1 MKWGEFFQ
9 SFFLVVLLTVAVCAN
24 LGDPYKILGVG
35 REASLQEI
43 RRAYKQLAKEWHP
56 DKSNNPEAEKKFVE
70 IKQAYELLAD
80 TDRRRAYD
88 KHGITNEDA
97 AMFRESHDYS
107 HYGRFSPDP
116 FEEFFGHR
124 FHFDQDISLFHKLSV
139 TSKYFETNILPK
151 SQTTPHLLMFY
162 SDWCFACMKAASAFK
177 KLMQI
182 LEPLGTSFATIN
194 SGHENNLVRKLNVH
208 SIPCIVL
215 ILDEKFYV
223 YKESVFSVQR
233 IVDFLRHKL
242 PYKLVP
248 PVYDDNVHN
257 FLSGWND
264 NRVRAIVMEP
274 RGQPRLRYLLSAY
287 HFRFRVAFG
296 FVDLNSPR
304 CQGIKERYKVHPSLD
319 TVLIFNEDS
328 SRPVASVSMSDI
340 PLQTLNNVISA
351 NQYLALP
358 RLSSQGMLEGVCPA
372 EWNRPRKR
380 LCVILVT
387 ENTNNHDT
395 ARQALR
401 RIALESSYNPE
412 RVRFAY
418 IYKDKQADFINALV
432 RKDEGE
438 TLLRVVIIW
447 RRDTTHIKY
456 EWVDEARLHIFQVD
470 NETADHNYN
479 HTKQKLDDTIQRL
492 LRASEA
498 LTYEAEVKD
507 LLDEHAQGLVARILN
522 KILLTF
528 EYLGDNLGREHIL
541 PALSVVGTVGFILG
555 VGYLMAYLVRQ
566 EEENIKK
573 QQKTPPKPTTQ
584 NNNNGTTTAK
594 PQSTY
599 VPELRL
605 HELRAE
611 KYNGLV
617 RLLKPGCRTIVL
629 VTDLQSRSKLIPGF
643 HKAVWPYRKNKT
655 LMFSHMLI
663 EKGLPWYSELLRL
676 SLTESRDLKINPRNC
691 IGTVVALNG
700 HRKYFCMYHAKHPE
714 TNRGAKRMLK
724 MTRQLSNN
732 YRDPEAGSFLAMDSD
747 SDSSVSTESEAKV
760 LFEENLLDGLSNWL
774 DRLFEGT
781 THRYYINYWP
791 DFPTK

>member
-1 MKWGEFFQ
+1 MRWSACFQ
-9 SFFLVVLLTVAVCAN
+9 VIFLIIVLFTVAGTAN

-35 REASLQEI
+35 RHATLQEI

-56 DKSNNPEAEKKFVE
+56 DKSNDPEAEKKFVE

-80 TDRRRAYD
+80 TERRKAYD
-88 KHGITNEDA
+88 LHGITNEDA
-97 AMFRESHDYS
+97 AMFRESHDYTQ
-107 HYGRFSPDP
+107 YGRFSPDP

-124 FHFDQDISLFHKLSV
+124 FHFDQDISLFHKLSI
-139 TSKYFETNILPK
+139 TTKYFETNILPK
-151 SQTTPHLLMFY
+151 SLTTPHLLMFY
-162 SDWCFACMKAASAFK
+162 SDWCFACMKAAGAFK
-177 KLMQI
+177 KLI
-182 LEPLGTSFATIN
+182 DVLEPLGTSFATIN
-194 SGHENNLVRKLNVH
+194 SGHENGLVRKLNVH

-215 ILDEKFYV
+215 ILDGKFYV
-223 YKESVFSVQR
+223 YKESIFSVQR
-233 IVDFLRHKL
+233 IVEFLRHKL

-248 PVYDDNVHN
+248 TVKDDNVHG

-264 NRVRAIVMEP
+264 NRVRALVMEP
-274 RGQPRLRYLLSAY
+274 RAQPRLRYLLSAF
-287 HFRFRVAFG
+287 HFRFRVAFA
-296 FVDLNSPR
+296 FVELNSPSSE
-304 CQGIKERYKVHPSLD
+304 GIKERYKVHPNLD

-328 SRPVASVSMSDI
+328 TRPVASVSMADI

-358 RLSSQGMLEGVCPA
+358 RLSSQGMLEGVCPT

-387 ENTNNHDT
+387 ENTNSHDN
-395 ARQALR
+395 ARQSLR

-418 IYKDKQADFINALV
+418 IYKEKQSEFINALV
-432 RKDEGE
+432 RKDDQE

-447 RRDTTHIKY
+447 RRDTKHIKY
-456 EWVDEARLHIFQVD
+456 EWVDEARLHIHQMD
-470 NETADHNYN
+470 NDSADPNYN

-498 LTYEAEVKD
+498 LSYEAEVKD
-507 LLDEHAQGLVARILN
+507 LLDEHAQGLVSRIFN
-522 KILLTF
+522 KIFLTM
-528 EYLGDNLGREHIL
+528 EYLADNLGREHIL
-541 PALSVVGTVGFILG
+541 PAISVLGTVGFILG

-573 QQKTPPKPTTQ
+573 QQKSNSV
-584 NNNNGTTTAK
+584 NNNNGNAK
-594 PQSTY
+594 SQSTY

-629 VTDLQSRSKLIPGF
+629 VTDLQSRSKLIPGY

-655 LMFSHMLI
+655 LMFAHMLI
-663 EKGLPWYSELLRL
+663 EKGLTWYTELLRL

-691 IGTVVALNG
+691 IGTVIALNG

-732 YRDPEAGSFLAMDSD
+732 YRDPEAGSFLAMDSE
-747 SDSSVSTESEAKV
+747 SDSSVSTESEPRI
-760 LFEENLLDGLSNWL
+760 LLEENLLDGLSNWL